1 VNDGP
6 LGKAVRH
13 LRTLAGGRAGDGVSD
28 SQLLRLYAARRDEAA
43 FAAVVRRHGPLV
55 LGVCRRLLR
64 GRPEAEDAFQGT
76 FLVLARKAGCREW
89 GESVAGWLCAVARRV
104 ALKARTALARRTVR
118 QQEMPDNLPGPE
130 PEDGADREA
139 TELAAVVV
147 EELGQ
152 LPEKYRTPLVLC
164 YLQGKSNEEVAR
176 ELGRPVGTVWYW
188 LSQGRELLRRR
199 LVRRGLAPSAVAL
212 TAALSRPATAAV
224 PEALFVS
231 LTQTA
236 ANAAH
241 TTTAAGAAATAAA
254 VLAKEVLR
262 DMASIKWKV
271 TMALAAVCVI
281 GLGMAAFQRTPA
293 ADPNAPKEK
302 EAPQPAQQS
311 REEKKGKGANDA
323 KADVPGLVKGNNA
336 FALELYGR
344 LRDKPGNLILS
355 PYSISTALAMTSAG
369 ARGTTLEQ
377 MTKTLHLPDQ
387 ATLHPSAAALIRRV
401 HGDGKNRDCHL
412 ITANALWGQQDYG
425 FVPAFLDLTRD
436 HYGAGLREV
445 DFIKDTEGARKAIN
459 DWVERE
465 TQGKIK
471 ELLAKDKL
479 DGDDRLVLTNTIYF
493 KGAWANPFKKKDTKD
508 EAFVLAGGD
517 KIKTPMMSQEMS
529 VGYHDGHEFAVVE
542 LPYAGKQLSM
552 VVFLPKKADGLPALE
567 KSLSADSLAAV
578 IGKLRQEEVHVS
590 LPRFKTTT
598 DFSLKQPLSDMGM
611 SLAFKGLAD
620 FSGMSSESKP
630 PLYIKDVVHKA
641 FVEVNEEATEATGAT
656 GVIIKKVSLPPAF
669 IANHPF
675 LFLIRDRGTGSILFL
690 GRVSDPR

>member
-1 VNDGP
+1 MPDD
-6 LGKAVRH
+6 L
-13 LRTLAGGRAGDGVSD
+13 
-28 SQLLRLYAARRDEAA
+28 
-43 FAAVVRRHGPLV
+43 
-55 LGVCRRLLR
+55 
-64 GRPEAEDAFQGT
+64 PEPAPEDA
-76 FLVLARKAGCREW
+76 AA
-89 GESVAGWLCAVARRV
+89 S
-104 ALKARTALARRTVR
+104 
-118 QQEMPDNLPGPE
+118 
-130 PEDGADREA
+130 
-139 TELAAVVV
+139 ELAAAVV

-152 LPEKYRTPLVLC
+152 LPERYRTPLVLC

-188 LSQGRELLRRR
+188 LSHGRELLRRR

-212 TAALSRPATAAV
+212 TAALARPATAAV

-231 LTQTA
+231 LTQA
-236 ANAAH
+236 AADAAH
-241 TTTAAGAAATAAA
+241 TTTGAGAGATAAA

-281 GLGMAAFQRTPA
+281 GLGMAAFQRSPA
-293 ADPNAPKEK
+293 AVPDAPKEK
-302 EAPQPAQQS
+302 EAAQPAQQS
-311 REEKKGKGANDA
+311 REEKKGEGANDA
-323 KADVPGLVKGNNA
+323 RTDVPALVKGNNA

-387 ATLHPSAAALIRRV
+387 ATLHPSSTALIRRV
-401 HGDGKNRDCHL
+401 NGDGKKRDCQL
-412 ITANALWGQQDYG
+412 ITANALWGQKDYG

-436 HYGAGLREV
+436 HYGAGLRQV
-445 DFIKDTEGARKAIN
+445 DFIKDPEGARKAIN

-471 ELLAKDKL
+471 ELLVKGSL
-479 DGDDRLVLTNTIYF
+479 DEDDRLVLTNTIYF
-493 KGAWANPFKKKDTKD
+493 KGAWANPFKKKDTRD
-508 EAFVLAGGD
+508 APFLLAGGD

-529 VGYHDGHEFAVVE
+529 VGYHEDKECQAVE
-542 LPYAGKQLSM
+542 LLYAGKQLSM
-552 VVFLPKKADGLPALE
+552 VVLLPKKTDGLPALE
-567 KSLSADSLAAV
+567 KSLNADGLAAV
-578 IGKLRQEEVHVS
+578 LGKLKMEEVHVS

-598 DFSLKQPLSDMGM
+598 DFSLKQPLTDMGM
-611 SLAFKGLAD
+611 SLPFTHRAD
-620 FSGMSSESKP
+620 FSGMTSESERR
-630 PLYIKDVVHKA
+630 LFIKDVVHKA
-641 FVEVNEEATEATGAT
+641 FVEVNEEGTEATGAT
-656 GVIIKKVSLPPAF
+656 GVIVKDTSEPPAF